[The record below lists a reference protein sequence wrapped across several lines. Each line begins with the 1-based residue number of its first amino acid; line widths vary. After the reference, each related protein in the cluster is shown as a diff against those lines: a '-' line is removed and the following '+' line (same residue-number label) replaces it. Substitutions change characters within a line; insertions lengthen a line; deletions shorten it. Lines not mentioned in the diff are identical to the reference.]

1 MKRRACVAWL
11 IRWFEQGGWHVKMSK
26 AWQVPVRLATGAFFL
41 NSGLN
46 KRNVPTEGA
55 AGLHGFA
62 TTAHPEFKSLDP
74 ETFVKVLSSAEIAV
88 GSSLL
93 LPIVPEWL
101 AGVSLTAFAAGLM
114 RLYLN
119 APGLRQEG
127 SLRPTEQGIGIA
139 KDSWLLAIGIALL
152 LDSLSDR

>member
-1 MKRRACVAWL
+1 MK
-11 IRWFEQGGWHVKMSK
+11 ISKM
-26 AWQVPVRLATGAFFL
+26 WQVPVRVATGAFFI

-46 KRNVPTEGA
+46 KRNVPSERA
-55 AGLHGFA
+55 AGIHGFA

-93 LPIVPEWL
+93 LPIVPKWL
-101 AGVSLTAFAAGLM
+101 AGVGLTAFAAGLM

-127 SLRPTEQGIGIA
+127 SLRPTEQGMGIS